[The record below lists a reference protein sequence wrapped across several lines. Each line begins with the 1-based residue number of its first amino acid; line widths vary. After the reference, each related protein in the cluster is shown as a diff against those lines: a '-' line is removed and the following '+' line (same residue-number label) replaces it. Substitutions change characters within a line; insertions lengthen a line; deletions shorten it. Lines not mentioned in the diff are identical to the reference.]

1 MSEPPE
7 LPGPAPR
14 RSPVWQ
20 DAVRTLSR
28 YAPGDGAQERLR
40 SAFLQALED
49 DTAVFK
55 AGPPVHLTTSCVVFD
70 DSGENVLLT
79 LHAKAGSWLQ
89 LGGHIEPDDTSLL
102 EAAHREV
109 REESGIDT
117 VQIAPT
123 PADLHRHGLGA
134 RFGRCTEHL
143 DVRFV
148 GWASPGAEAACSP
161 ESLDLRWWPVDRLP
175 PATVADLAPLIARGQ
190 SALQTLR
197 HVSRDR
203 S

>member
-1 MSEPPE
+1 MTEAPA
-7 LPGPAPR
+7 LRDDAPR

-28 YAPGDGAQERLR
+28 YAPGDGGQERLR
-40 SAFLQALED
+40 TAYLRALED

-79 LHAKAGSWLQ
+79 LHAKAGFWLQ

-102 EAAHREV
+102 EAVHREV

-117 VQIAPT
+117 VQIAPM
-123 PADLHRHGLGA
+123 PAELHRHALGA

-143 DVRFV
+143 DLRYV
-148 GWASPGAEAACSP
+148 GWAPPGSEAACSA
-161 ESLDLRWWPVDRLP
+161 ESLDLRWWPADRLP
-175 PATVADLAPLIARGQ
+175 PATVADLPPLIARGQ
-190 SALQTLR
+190 SALRTLR
-197 HVSRDR
+197 HAPPDR
-203 S
+203 A